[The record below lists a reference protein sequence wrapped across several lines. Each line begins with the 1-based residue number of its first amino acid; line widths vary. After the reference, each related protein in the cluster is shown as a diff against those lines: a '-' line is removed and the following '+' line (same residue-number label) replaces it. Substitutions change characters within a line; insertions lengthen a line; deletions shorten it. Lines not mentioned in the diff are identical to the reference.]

1 MKLRTKIIALFLF
14 LTLVFSWNSIV
25 IAEENNDNIPTDE
38 QIEQIKDTPMEKPQ
52 EPTIDESLSVEEKNI
67 LIDEYNTQVDEYND
81 YATKENE
88 KRDQEYNEQVQIVDE
103 HNQVEQEKVEQ
114 NQQDLTRQEKL
125 EAKIVADSQSKTAGS
140 TNNGDSIPT
149 TWEENTEEPVTI
161 SVEQHESTEF
171 YDVINL
177 HIFVN
182 ENASD
187 TYNTSSITKDNFK
200 VNIPDEDIVLGE
212 WECVEVGN
220 NDIVTVSSQAKNYPN
235 SGALFLRRLEGYT
248 NGYWM
253 PTQEF
258 VSTVNYV
265 EDQWDENGPSTAFS
279 YNEGTT
285 DNQSIKN
292 ILNIFVYNFLRHG
305 AEPTPVEE
313 YTPDYWNY
321 PEEVTHLDLLTKLE
335 RLEIPSPTTGENS
348 EPEPEPLPKEEEK
361 EEEVIPK
368 EEEETTPE
376 KEEAAPKENPPLKE
390 EKPISEDFS
399 KTDPPIKKD
408 KSAEPI
414 VDKNPV
420 YQESSSVI
428 VKESNKTIVPVEN
441 LVKETEN
448 LVKEIEASTST
459 TEENQLIFITPIDY
473 EDNII
478 ENNITETKKET
489 QIKEDGIPLAE
500 GEQTQSSWALLNLIA
515 MIVSLLSAIKIPKKE
530 KDQEEEKEIKRHNN
544 IPSVLLAIGS
554 VIIFILTEDV
564 KLPIILVDSWTPL
577 MLILAGAGIV
587 SFILTRDKEEDK
599 ENEE

>member
-1 MKLRTKIIALFLF
+1 MKLRTKLIALFLF

>member
-1 MKLRTKIIALFLF
+1 MKLRTKLIALFLF

-348 EPEPEPLPKEEEK
+348 EPEPEPLPKEEE
-361 EEEVIPK
+361 
-368 EEEETTPE
+368 ETTPE